1 METKRRKTQ
10 EKNVSAYIRKC
21 IFEQSNNPAAIQKEL
36 KGLAYQVRKIGVNIN
51 QVAAKVNAGYAT
63 PVDME
68 NLLFYLKKVE
78 EEFLR
83 LEKKSEG
90 TKIMAITKI
99 NYIGTPKGGGGC
111 PSEKCHR
118 LYPEPR

>member
-1 METKRRKTQ
+1 M
-10 EKNVSAYIRKC
+10 RKC
-21 IFEQSNNPAAIQKEL
+21 IFDRSDNPATIQKEL

-63 PVDME
+63 PMDLE

-83 LEKKSEG
+83 LEKDLKERGIWLSQ
-90 TKIMAITKI
+90 
-99 NYIGTPKGGGGC
+99 N
-111 PSEKCHR
+111 
-118 LYPEPR
+118 

>member
-1 METKRRKTQ
+1 MAEKDVGTKRRKTQ

-83 LEKKSEG
+83 LEKNLKEQKSW
-90 TKIMAITKI
+90 
-99 NYIGTPKGGGGC
+99 
-111 PSEKCHR
+111 PSQK
-118 LYPEPR
+118 

>member
-1 METKRRKTQ
+1 MIRFTPEEYQQIVQCAEKDIGTKRKKTQ

-21 IFEQSNNPAAIQKEL
+21 IFDRSDNPATIQKEL

-63 PVDME
+63 PVDVE
-68 NLLFYLKKVE
+68 NLLFYLKKIE

-83 LEKKSEG
+83 LEKDLKERG
-90 TKIMAITKI
+90 TW
-99 NYIGTPKGGGGC
+99 
-111 PSEKCHR
+111 PSQN
-118 LYPEPR
+118 

>member
-1 METKRRKTQ
+1 MILFTPEEYQEIVWLAECDSGIKRKKTQ

-21 IFEQSNNPAAIQKEL
+21 IFDRSDNPATIQKEL

-63 PVDME
+63 PMDLE

-83 LEKKSEG
+83 LEKDLKERGIWLSQ
-90 TKIMAITKI
+90 
-99 NYIGTPKGGGGC
+99 N
-111 PSEKCHR
+111 
-118 LYPEPR
+118 